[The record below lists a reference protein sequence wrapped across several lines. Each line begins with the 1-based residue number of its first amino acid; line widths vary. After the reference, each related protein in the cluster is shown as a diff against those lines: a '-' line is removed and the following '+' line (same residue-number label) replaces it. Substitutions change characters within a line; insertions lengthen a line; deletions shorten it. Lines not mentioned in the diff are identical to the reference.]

1 MIKRILLIGAIGFAL
16 VACTPSDGASDSPTL
31 DPIETTPAES
41 LEASPEIVD
50 PSASPS

>member
-1 MIKRILLIGAIGFAL
+1 MFKRILLIGMLGFAL

-41 LEASPEIVD
+41 LPAESMD